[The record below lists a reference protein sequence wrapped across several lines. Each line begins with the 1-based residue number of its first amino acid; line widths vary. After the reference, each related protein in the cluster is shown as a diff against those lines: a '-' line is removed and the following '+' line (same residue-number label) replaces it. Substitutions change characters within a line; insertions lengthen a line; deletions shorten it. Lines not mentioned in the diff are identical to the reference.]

1 MINSYINQKK
11 HSAERGYTDSSPR
24 PNKER
29 LMHRDTMNPL
39 VDFENNPLRSANRSV
54 TPNKSPTPQRTG
66 ELRPKRSE
74 FDLDIDGPIKE
85 QPERE
90 DNIQSAINSLNNSFS
105 IPKIKMVNTYK
116 LDKDIPQI
124 ESSLKDEMSK
134 TIRTDSDRFNTQKN
148 K

>member
-1 MINSYINQKK
+1 
-11 HSAERGYTDSSPR
+11 
-24 PNKER
+24 
-29 LMHRDTMNPL
+29 MHRDTMVPL
-39 VDFENNPLRSANRSV
+39 ADFENNPLRSTNRSV
-54 TPNKSPTPQRTG
+54 TPNKSPTLQRTS

-85 QPERE
+85 QPDRE